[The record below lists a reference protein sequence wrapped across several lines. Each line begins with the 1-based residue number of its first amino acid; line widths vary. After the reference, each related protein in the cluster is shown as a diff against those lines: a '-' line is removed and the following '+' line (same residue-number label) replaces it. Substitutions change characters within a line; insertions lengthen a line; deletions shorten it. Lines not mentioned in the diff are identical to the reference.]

1 MADQDDHFEL
11 SMNNFTPRAQ
21 QVLVLA
27 KREAKR
33 FGHNYVGTEH
43 LLLGL
48 IKLGQGVAV
57 AALQAMGLDLETVRY
72 EVEKHS
78 GPGSNTQME
87 GDPPL
92 TPRVK
97 RVLSLAAKEARAL
110 NYNYIG
116 TEHLL
121 LGLLRE
127 GDGVAA
133 RILKNLN
140 VDADAVRNEVMKALD
155 PNYLPSDAKGE
166 AAAAALRAAGHDAI
180 CFANSANKGVQ
191 APRAPSWD
199 AVYALIKQRHPTPG
213 EAGEGA

>member
-1 MADQDDHFEL
+1 MSKSDDFEFA
-11 SMNNFTPRAQ
+11 MHNFTPRAQ
-21 QVLVLA
+21 QVMALA

-78 GPGSNTQME
+78 GPGQNTQVE
-87 GDPPL
+87 GDPPV

-97 RVLSLAAKEARAL
+97 RVIALAAKEARAL

-116 TEHLL
+116 TEHIL

-133 RILKNLN
+133 RILRSLN
-140 VDADAVRNEVMKALD
+140 VDADAVRNQVMKALD
-155 PNYLPSDAKGE
+155 PNYLPSEAKGQNPE
-166 AAAAALRAAGHDAI
+166 GGSGGGGEEQAA
-180 CFANSANKGVQ
+180 
-191 APRAPSWD
+191 
-199 AVYALIKQRHPTPG
+199 PG
-213 EAGEGA
+213 Q

>member
-1 MADQDDHFEL
+1 MPEKDDSLDF
-11 SMNNFTPRAQ
+11 SMSNFTPRAQ
-21 QVLVLA
+21 QVLALA

-57 AALQAMGLDLETVRY
+57 TALQAMGLDLETVRY
-72 EVEKHS
+72 EVEKNS
-78 GPGSNTQME
+78 GPGEQMQQE
-87 GDPPL
+87 GEPPI

-97 RVLSLAAKEARAL
+97 RVLELAGKEARAL

-116 TEHLL
+116 TEHIL

-140 VDADAVRNEVMKALD
+140 VDAEAVRRWRSLGAGLIGGCCRVGPDQL
-155 PNYLPSDAKGE
+155 
-166 AAAAALRAAGHDAI
+166 AALAPAMAAG
-180 CFANSANKGVQ
+180 
-191 APRAPSWD
+191 
-199 AVYALIKQRHPTPG
+199 
-213 EAGEGA
+213 